1 MSSWTCARCGVTVK
15 WMAGHECPGLP
26 ESWVEESGKAV
37 CLSCRRELAAET
49 GVQSAPDGATREN
62 TAKLRSRAVVEFEI
76 QRNPE
81 RSNGEIARSIRSS
94 VMAVAK
100 ARQRLDQDKAG
111 SAAAS

>member
-1 MSSWTCARCGVTVK
+1 MSSYTCTRCGVTVR
-15 WMAGHECPGLP
+15 WMPGHESPGLP
-26 ESWVEESGKAV
+26 ESWSEESGNCV
-37 CLSCRRELAAET
+37 CLACRRELAAET
-49 GVQSAPDGATREN
+49 SVESAPDGATRES

-76 QRNPE
+76 QRDPE

-100 ARQRLDQDKAG
+100 ARQRLDEDKAG